1 MQKKY
6 IILLLLIA
14 ASFISCKKFL
24 DAKPDASLAVPAT
37 LEDVQ
42 AMLDRN
48 NVLNTENPIAGEGS
62 TDNYYISDADYAAL
76 STDGFRNMYTWGDE
90 LYYAVIPNEW
100 SRIYTAVY
108 ITQLAVETLQHI
120 ERNATNAALYDNLL
134 GQALF
139 HRARFYH
146 TAVTMYAKAYDPAT
160 ASSTPGIPLR
170 MTTDFNQPSVRAS
183 VEASYAQI
191 VSDLQTAIPGL
202 PVTATHVMRPSRAAA
217 YAQIAR
223 VYLSMGFYDKAG
235 LYADSSL
242 QLKNDLLDYNT
253 ISATPAFPFTLF
265 NKETLFASFANT
277 NNLVTNT
284 KAMIDS
290 NLYVSYATNDL
301 RKTLFFKDNGN
312 KRFSFRGSYTGS
324 AAYST
329 GVCTD
334 EMYLTR
340 AESFARGGNVAGAM
354 SDLNALL
361 VKRYKTGFVPLVA
374 GSAAQAL
381 SLVLT
386 ERRKELL
393 MRDIRWMDLKRLN
406 RETTFAVTLRRVVN
420 GQTIELLP
428 GSNRYALP
436 IPAAV
441 IAASGMQQN
450 ER

>member
-1 MQKKY
+1 MQTKHI
-6 IILLLLIA
+6 IILILA
-14 ASFISCKKFL
+14 ASLLVSCKKFL
-24 DAKPDASLAVPAT
+24 DAKPDASLAVPST

-42 AMLDRN
+42 SMLDRN
-48 NVLNTENPIAGEGS
+48 NVLNTENPISGEGS
-62 TDNYYISDADYAAL
+62 SDNYYISDADYAAL

-90 LYYAVIPNEW
+90 LYYATIPNEW
-100 SRIYTAVY
+100 SRIYTAIY
-108 ITQLAVETLQHI
+108 ITQLALETLNKI
-120 ERNATNAALYDNLL
+120 ERTSSNALLYDNLK

-139 HRARFYH
+139 HRARLYH
-146 TAVTMYAKAYDPAT
+146 TAAVMYAKAYDPAT
-160 ASSTPGIPLR
+160 AATTPGIPLR

-191 VSDLQTAIPGL
+191 VSDLLAAIPGL
-202 PVTATHVMRPSRAAA
+202 PVTSTHLMRPSRAAA
-217 YAQIAR
+217 YAQVAR
-223 VYLSMGFYDKAG
+223 VYLSMGVYDKAG

-253 ISATPAFPFTLF
+253 ISATPAFPFTVF

-290 NLYVSYATNDL
+290 NLYASYATNDL

-324 AAYST
+324 AAYLT

-334 EMYLTR
+334 EMYLTC
-340 AESFARGGNVAGAM
+340 AESFARSGNVSAAM
-354 SDLNALL
+354 NDLNALL
-361 VKRYKTGFVPLVA
+361 VKRYKTPFVPLTA
-374 GSAAQAL
+374 TSASQAL
-381 SLVLT
+381 VIILN

-393 MRDIRWMDLKRLN
+393 MRDLRWMDLKRLN
-406 RETTFAVTLRRVVN
+406 RETTFAVTVRRLVN
-420 GQTIELLP
+420 GQPIELVP

-441 IAASGMQQN
+441 IAASTMQQN